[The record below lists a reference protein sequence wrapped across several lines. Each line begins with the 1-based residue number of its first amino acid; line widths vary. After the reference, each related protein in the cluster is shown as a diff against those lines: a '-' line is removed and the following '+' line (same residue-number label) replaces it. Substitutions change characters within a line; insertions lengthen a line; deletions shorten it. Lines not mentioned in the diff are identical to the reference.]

1 MLGERSG
8 YDQSL
13 LGERSSYDQ
22 WERSGYD
29 QSLDQSLL
37 GERSGYYITCLWYHT
52 RPSHE
57 SSKVHHVVYDDVKRG
72 MGMWN
77 QLTTKKLKG
86 GANIYEVIL
95 KQSWEQLCPSWA
107 SCWYTNISSWKD
119 LKISPCLSSGFICVH
134 QNHIHPNTHF
144 IRNSKVPHQQTSPIR
159 AKYPKPQ
166 SRKLPAVNNYRW

>member
-1 MLGERSG
+1 MLRERSG

-29 QSLDQSLL
+29 QSLDQPLL
-37 GERSGYYITCLWYHT
+37 GERSGYDITCLWYHT

-134 QNHIHPNTHF
+134 QTTFTQTPTSYVTAKCHTNRHHQLGPNIPNH
-144 IRNSKVPHQQTSPIR
+144 KVGNYQQ
-159 AKYPKPQ
+159 
-166 SRKLPAVNNYRW
+166 